1 MMAGEVS
8 ACFYL
13 EKLLEEVFLIIGES
27 IQLRN
32 MQVMT
37 GNKNVSIV
45 GDGNG
50 NWNHQSPQTCVSS
63 ICHNAEFD
71 IQDFQQQTPNSTQ
84 RPEGHT
90 HIQIWISPS

>member
-50 NWNHQSPQTCVSS
+50 N
-63 ICHNAEFD
+63 
-71 IQDFQQQTPNSTQ
+71 
-84 RPEGHT
+84 
-90 HIQIWISPS
+90 